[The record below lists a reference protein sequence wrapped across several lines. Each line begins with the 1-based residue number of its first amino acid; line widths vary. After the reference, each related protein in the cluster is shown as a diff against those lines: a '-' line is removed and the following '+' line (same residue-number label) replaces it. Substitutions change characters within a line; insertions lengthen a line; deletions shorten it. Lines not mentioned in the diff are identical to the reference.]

1 MKSNVFYII
10 LAAFL
15 IISTVFASGCVITF
29 PDNPLQIPDTPD
41 IPRESSPIKQDWT
54 APPVE
59 NRSLELPSFAT
70 VIEQA
75 YPSVVS
81 INTETVTLDIFSQP
95 RTQQGAGSGWVLDNI
110 DGSTY
115 IVTNNHVVE
124 GAEKVMVETF
134 DGKTYESTPSQIR
147 RDPISDIAIIELKN
161 VSLQPALVGDS
172 GQLHVGDFVIALGNP
187 LGQGLRAKEG
197 TVSGLKVTLPV
208 DEGQY
213 LYDLIETSAAINPG
227 NSGGPLINLGSE
239 VVGITSAKMA
249 AVGVEGMGY
258 AISIKTA
265 LPIIEELIT
274 RGYVVRPYMGIA
286 TRENNE
292 YLATVN
298 RLSSTK
304 GLIIAYLDPN
314 GPASKA
320 GLMKFD
326 IIISFNGTEVN
337 SPEELVQLIH
347 AANIGNEIDI
357 VFIRGTETKTAT
369 AILSE
374 TPPPK

>member
-1 MKSNVFYII
+1 MKSKVFYII
-10 LAAFL
+10 
-15 IISTVFASGCVITF
+15 FALLLTIGTLFSSSCVITF
-29 PDNPLQIPDTPD
+29 PDSPLQVPDTPN
-41 IPRESSPIKQDWT
+41 IPIETSPIKQDWS
-54 APPVE
+54 APAAE
-59 NRSLELPSFAT
+59 NRSLVLPSFAT

-110 DGSTY
+110 DGNTY

-124 GAEKVMVETF
+124 SAEKVMIETVE
-134 DGKTYESTPSQIR
+134 GKTYEATPSQIR
-147 RDPISDIAIIELKN
+147 RDPVSDIAVIELKN
-161 VSLQPALVGDS
+161 ISLQPAKIGDS
-172 GQLHVGDFVIALGNP
+172 GQLHVGDFVVALGNP

-208 DEGQY
+208 DESQY

-239 VVGITSAKMA
+239 VIGITSAKMA

-304 GLIIAYLDPN
+304 GLIVAYLDPA
-314 GPASKA
+314 GPASNA
-320 GLMKFD
+320 GLMKLD
-326 IIISFNGTEVN
+326 IIISFGGTEVAT
-337 SPEELVQLIH
+337 PEELVKLIH
-347 AANIGNEIDI
+347 AADIGDSIEINL
-357 VFIRGTETKTAT
+357 IRESETKTVT
-369 AILSE
+369 VTLSE

>member
-1 MKSNVFYII
+1 MKSKGFII
-10 LAAFL
+10 IFAVLL
-15 IISTVFASGCVITF
+15 ILSTVFTSGCVITF
-29 PDNPLQIPDTPD
+29 SDSPGQTPDTI
-41 IPRESSPIKQDWT
+41 IPAESSPIEPDWSVPST
-54 APPVE
+54 E
-59 NRSLELPSFAT
+59 NRLLELPSFAP

-95 RTQQGAGSGWVLDNI
+95 RTQQGSGSGWVLDNI
-110 DGSTY
+110 NNTSY

-124 GAEKVMVETF
+124 GAEKVMVETY
-134 DGKTYESTPSQIR
+134 DGKTYETTPAQIR
-147 RDPISDIAIIELKN
+147 RDSISDIAIIVLNNVNLKP
-161 VSLQPALVGDS
+161 VSIGDS
-172 GQLHVGDFVIALGNP
+172 TRLHVGDFVIALGNP

-239 VVGITSAKMA
+239 VIGITSAKMA

-274 RGYVVRPYMGIA
+274 RGYVIRPYMGIA

-298 RLSSTK
+298 RLSSTE
-304 GLIIAYLDPN
+304 GLIVAYLDPD

-320 GLMKFD
+320 GLMIYD
-326 IIISFNGTEVN
+326 IITSFNGTAVN
-337 SPEELVQLIH
+337 TPEELVQLIH
-347 AANIGNEIDI
+347 AANIGETIQI
-357 VFIRGTETKTAT
+357 TFIRGLETKTT
-369 AILSE
+369 TTTLSE

>member
-1 MKSNVFYII
+1 MKFNVFYII
-10 LAAFL
+10 FALL
-15 IISTVFASGCVITF
+15 LTVSMVFSSGCVITF
-29 PDNPLQIPDTPD
+29 PDNPSQIPDIPG
-41 IPRESSPIKQDWT
+41 IPRETSPIKQDWS
-54 APPVE
+54 APQVE
-59 NRSLELPSFAT
+59 NRSLEIPSFAT
-70 VIEQA
+70 VIEKA

-124 GAEKVMVETF
+124 GAEKVMVETVE
-134 DGKTYESTPSQIR
+134 GKTFEATPSQIR
-147 RDPISDIAIIELKN
+147 RDSISDIAIIELKN
-161 VSLQPALVGDS
+161 VGLQPASIGDS
-172 GQLHVGDFVIALGNP
+172 EQLHVGDFVIALGNP

-208 DEGQY
+208 DESQY

-239 VVGITSAKMA
+239 VIGITSAKMA

-265 LPIIEELIT
+265 VPIIEELIT
-274 RGYVVRPYMGIA
+274 RGYVIRPYMGVA

-304 GLIIAYLDPN
+304 GLIVAYLDPN
-314 GPASKA
+314 GPASEA
-320 GLMKFD
+320 GLEKLD
-326 IIISFNGTEVN
+326 IIISFDDTEVN
-337 SPEELVQLIH
+337 TPEELVKLIH
-347 AANIGNEIDI
+347 DSNIGESID
-357 VFIRGTETKTAT
+357 VSFIRGTETKTIT
-369 AILSE
+369 VTLSE
-374 TPPPK
+374 TPRPK

>member
-1 MKSNVFYII
+1 MKLKVFYII
-10 LAAFL
+10 LSLVL
-15 IISTVFASGCVITF
+15 IAGTVFSSGCVITF
-29 PDNPLQIPDTPD
+29 HDSPLQVPDSPSVPT
-41 IPRESSPIKQDWT
+41 ETSPIKPDWST
-54 APPVE
+54 PAVE

-110 DGSTY
+110 DGNSY

-124 GAEKVMVETF
+124 GAEKVMVETVE
-134 DGKTYESTPSQIR
+134 GKTYEATPSQIR
-147 RDPISDIAIIELKN
+147 RDPVSDIAVIELKN
-161 VSLQPALVGDS
+161 VSLQPAKIGDS
-172 GQLHVGDFVIALGNP
+172 GQLHVGDFVVALGNP

-208 DEGQY
+208 DESQY

-239 VVGITSAKMA
+239 VIGITSAKMA

-274 RGYVVRPYMGIA
+274 RGYVIRPYMGIA

-298 RLSSTK
+298 RLSSAN
-304 GLIIAYLDPN
+304 GLIVAYLDPA
-314 GPASKA
+314 GPASQA
-320 GLMKFD
+320 GLLKLD
-326 IIISFNGTEVN
+326 IITSFNGNEVKT
-337 SPEELVQLIH
+337 PEELVKLIH
-347 AANIGNEIDI
+347 AASVGDSVEIS
-357 VFIRGTETKTAT
+357 FIRGNETKTIT
-369 AILSE
+369 VTLSE

>member
-1 MKSNVFYII
+1 MKSKVFYII
-10 LAAFL
+10 FALLLAV
-15 IISTVFASGCVITF
+15 STVFSSGCVITF
-29 PDNPLQIPDTPD
+29 PDSPLQVPDSPKIPT
-41 IPRESSPIKQDWT
+41 ETSPIKQDWS
-54 APPVE
+54 APAAE

-110 DGSTY
+110 DGHTY

-124 GAEKVMVETF
+124 GAEKVIVETVE
-134 DGKTYESTPSQIR
+134 GKTYEATPSQIR
-147 RDPISDIAIIELKN
+147 RDSISDIAVIELKN
-161 VSLQPALVGDS
+161 ISLQPAKIGDS

-208 DEGQY
+208 DESQY

-239 VVGITSAKMA
+239 VIGITSAKMA

-258 AISIKTA
+258 AISIKAA
-265 LPIIEELIT
+265 LPILEELIT

-298 RLSSTK
+298 RLSSTE
-304 GLIIAYLDPN
+304 GLIVAYLDPN
-314 GPASKA
+314 GPASNA
-320 GLMKFD
+320 GLMKLD
-326 IIISFNGTEVN
+326 IITSFGGTEVTT
-337 SPEELVQLIH
+337 PEELVKLIH
-347 AANIGNEIDI
+347 AANIGDSIDI
-357 VFIRGTETKTAT
+357 TVIRESETRTIT
-369 AILSE
+369 VTLSE